1 MRVLIADDQRSF
13 GTALADMVRWCG
25 HDVIAVVGSGLEAIH
40 GYTTHKPDLVLMDYR
55 MPKLNGGTACRHILA
70 KNPTARIILVS
81 AWSPQDGA
89 DQSGAMCFLPK
100 PVELDRLNITLH
112 NISQTLPSSAPANS
126 NSSLPAPSSAL
137 VAEISDL
144 PAVAEPATINYE
156 PQEIDY
162 FPEPSPFI
170 PAPPPPLEMIF
181 PADTAPL
188 DIFPQTEEVF
198 APVIVDLAPQR
209 SGRKQR
215 RRAQHA
221 RPR

>member
-40 GYTTHKPDLVLMDYR
+40 SYTTHKPDLVLMDYR

-70 KNPTARIILVS
+70 KNPEARIILVS

-112 NISQTLPSSAPANS
+112 NICQTLPP
-126 NSSLPAPSSAL
+126 SAL
-137 VAEISDL
+137 TQTKIDDLPSVAES
-144 PAVAEPATINYE
+144 AGINYQPE
-156 PQEIDY
+156 IIDY
-162 FPEPSPFI
+162 FPEPAPFI
-170 PAPPPPLEMIF
+170 PSPPPALEMIF
-181 PADTAPL
+181 PADTVPP
-188 DIFPQTEEVF
+188 DIFPRTEQAF
-198 APVIVDLAPQR
+198 APAVVDLVSKR
-209 SGRKQR
+209 NRTKQR
-215 RRAQHA
+215 RHVPRARA
-221 RPR
+221 S

>member
-40 GYTTHKPDLVLMDYR
+40 GYTLHKPDLVLMDYR

-70 KNPTARIILVS
+70 KNPNARIVLVS

-112 NISQTLPSSAPANS
+112 NISQTLPSSAPMQKKND
-126 NSSLPAPSSAL
+126 
-137 VAEISDL
+137 DL
-144 PAVAEPATINYE
+144 PSVAEPATINYE

-170 PAPPPPLEMIF
+170 PPPPPDLEMIF

-188 DIFPQTEEVF
+188 DIFPQTEPAF
-198 APVIVDLAPQR
+198 APVVVDLVPQR
-209 SGRKQR
+209 NGRKQS
-215 RRAQHA
+215 RRAQRVRA
-221 RPR
+221 R

>member
-40 GYTTHKPDLVLMDYR
+40 SYTTHKPDLVLMDYR

-70 KNPTARIILVS
+70 KNPEARIILVS

-112 NISQTLPSSAPANS
+112 NICQTLPPSAAAQEKIDND
-126 NSSLPAPSSAL
+126 LPS
-137 VAEISDL
+137 VAES
-144 PAVAEPATINYE
+144 AGINYQPE
-156 PQEIDY
+156 IIDY
-162 FPEPSPFI
+162 FPEPAPFI
-170 PAPPPPLEMIF
+170 PSPPPALEMIF
-181 PADTAPL
+181 PADTVPP
-188 DIFPQTEEVF
+188 DIFPRTEQAF
-198 APVIVDLAPQR
+198 APAVVDLVSKR
-209 SGRKQR
+209 NRTKQR
-215 RRAQHA
+215 RHVPRARA
-221 RPR
+221 S

>member
-40 GYTTHKPDLVLMDYR
+40 SYTTHKPDLVLMDYR

-70 KNPTARIILVS
+70 KNPEARIILVS

-112 NISQTLPSSAPANS
+112 NICQTLPPSAPAQKK
-126 NSSLPAPSSAL
+126 
-137 VAEISDL
+137 IDDL
-144 PAVAEPATINYE
+144 PSLAEPAAINYE
-156 PQEIDY
+156 LEIIDY
-162 FPEPSPFI
+162 FPEPAPLI
-170 PAPPPPLEMIF
+170 PPPPALEMIF
-181 PADTAPL
+181 PADTVPP
-188 DIFPQTEEVF
+188 DIFPQIEQAF
-198 APVIVDLAPQR
+198 APVDVDLVPKRNRTKQARRTQR
-209 SGRKQR
+209 A
-215 RRAQHA
+215 RAS
-221 RPR
+221 